1 MEIIPL
7 LACVFVGWE
16 VYENLVFAGFFDN
29 GNRK

>member
-1 MEIIPL
+1 MGFILL

-29 GNRK
+29 RKRK